1 MTMAK
6 NRCRCGG
13 KIPRI
18 PPKITSEFPD
28 ITLQISETKDTQLK
42 IVGRVSYNKIP
53 LKIPLKNVKV
63 ALRDSSN
70 SLNFDS
76 DSLLTN
82 DSGIFT
88 TTAPVLP
95 YAANDIQ
102 VFATLQYNGAP
113 LSTSSRLST

>member
-1 MTMAK
+1 MAK
-6 NRCRCGG
+6 KRCRCES

-18 PPKITSEFPD
+18 PPKIISEFPA
-28 ITLQISETKDTQLK
+28 ITLQISETEDTQLK

-53 LKIPLKNVKV
+53 LKSVKV
-63 ALRDSSN
+63 ALRDSSH

-88 TTAPVLP
+88 TTASVLP
-95 YAANDIQ
+95 YTADGIQ
-102 VFATLQYNGAP
+102 VFATIQYNGAP
-113 LSTSSRLST
+113 LSTSLQSST

>member
-1 MTMAK
+1 MAK
-6 NRCRCGG
+6 KRCRCGG

-18 PPKITSEFPD
+18 PVQIVSKFPD
-28 ITLQISETKDTQLK
+28 ITLQISEKEDTQLK

-53 LKIPLKNVKV
+53 LKNVRV
-63 ALRDSSN
+63 SLRESSDSI
-70 SLNFDS
+70 NFDS

-88 TTAPVLP
+88 TTASVLP
-95 YAANDIQ
+95 YAADDIQ
-102 VFATLQYNGAP
+102 VLATIQYNGAP

>member
-1 MTMAK
+1 MAK
-6 NRCRCGG
+6 KKCRCGG

-53 LKIPLKNVKV
+53 LKNVKV

-88 TTAPVLP
+88 TTASVLP